1 MAWEEPWQ
9 STQWPNTIRA
19 HTCKVGRHTS
29 VEQDSFNVDANWCN
43 AELLHQCLC
52 SLIGHKVALATKRHP
67 EKRSCSTKT
76 YTWMP
81 VLAGNR
87 LDTTK
92 TLPQV
97 RQAHAEIVV
106 VEIVVLEIS
115 LVPRLIITGVS
126 QLVGVEHGVA

>member
-1 MAWEEPWQ
+1 M
-9 STQWPNTIRA
+9 
-19 HTCKVGRHTS
+19 
-29 VEQDSFNVDANWCN
+29 F
-43 AELLHQCLC
+43 
-52 SLIGHKVALATKRHP
+52 HKNIH
-67 EKRSCSTKT
+67 
-76 YTWMP
+76 MD
-81 VLAGNR
+81 AGNR

-126 QLVGVEHGVA
+126 QLV